1 MACSERHKTPEC
13 LSNYCREWEF
23 ASYICIANG
32 LYQGG
37 FFSGKCLMVGRN
49 RARQQAAG
57 YGFYYDDYAIRLIG
71 TARVSK
77 RLGMAFMMMT
87 MRYG

>member
-1 MACSERHKTPEC
+1 
-13 LSNYCREWEF
+13 
-23 ASYICIANG
+23 
-32 LYQGG
+32 
-37 FFSGKCLMVGRN
+37 MVGRN

-57 YGFYYDDYAIRLIG
+57 YGFYDDDYAIRLIG